1 MATGPTV
8 RKNGGGERHLTTLTL
23 TTSLT
28 VALVESELVYTLTT
42 LTFTTSLTVALVESE
57 LIYILTTLA
66 LTTSLIVALV
76 ESELVYTLT
85 TLTLTTSLIGE
96 YASLY
101 SDHVDSYYWFRSCTC
116 GE

>member
-1 MATGPTV
+1 M
-8 RKNGGGERHLTTLTL
+8 LTL
-23 TTSLT
+23 TTGFV
-28 VALVESELVYTLTT
+28 VALVESELVYT
-42 LTFTTSLTVALVESE
+42 
-57 LIYILTTLA
+57 LTTLA

-101 SDHVDSYYWFRSCTC
+101 SDHVDSHYWSRSCTC